1 MRALFITTTL
11 TIALLLTAC
20 ATTAPETAPA
30 ASENGAVL
38 GLLDTAKSEMA
49 QGRFEPAGASLERAL
64 RIEPQNAVLWAELA
78 QVRLQQGQL
87 EQAANLATKSNVL
100 AGTNRTLRAQ
110 NWRLISQARMQLGDS
125 AGAEDALRKA
135 AVNEE

>member
-1 MRALFITTTL
+1 MRALSTTTTL
-11 TIALLLTAC
+11 TIVLLLTAC
-20 ATTAPETAPA
+20 ATTAPGTAPP

-38 GLLDTAKSEMA
+38 DLLDTAKSEMA

-78 QVRLQQGQL
+78 QVRLQQGQM
-87 EQAANLATKSNVL
+87 EQAANLATKSNAL
-100 AGTNRTLRAQ
+100 AGANRALRAQ
-110 NWRLISQARMQLGDS
+110 NWRLIAQVRMQRGDS